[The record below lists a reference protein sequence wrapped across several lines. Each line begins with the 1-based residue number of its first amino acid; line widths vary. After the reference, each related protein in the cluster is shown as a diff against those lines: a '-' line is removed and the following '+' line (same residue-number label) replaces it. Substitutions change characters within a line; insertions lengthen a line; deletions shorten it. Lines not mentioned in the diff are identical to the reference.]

1 MYPSGSARRCLLI
14 LAGTLLLPLVGPS
27 SVVADELDAIRG
39 NYESALKANE
49 KRIQEIEARE
59 RGITDP
65 QQRAEKITRDKVAA
79 LRNALKGDRTGK
91 SLADAADKVAS
102 DPKALPDLAKDSS
115 KYLDTATSDW
125 SADGAERKR
134 LRDAVAASQKNIE
147 RINASLT
154 RAAKSTETIQASDA
168 LETATRIEAAVN
180 EAGDRLRARWQN
192 EQAARE
198 RDAKQREREAAER
211 ARSSGS
217 K

>member
-1 MYPSGSARRCLLI
+1 MYPSASARRCLLI
-14 LAGTLLLPLVGPS
+14 LAGTLVLPLVGVS
-27 SVVADELDAIRG
+27 GALADELDAVRG
-39 NYESALKANE
+39 NYETVLKANE

-65 QQRAEKITRDKVAA
+65 QQRAEKITRDKVTA

-91 SLADAADKVAS
+91 ILADTADKVAS
-102 DPKALPDLAKDSS
+102 DPKALPDLARDSS
-115 KYLDTATSDW
+115 KYLDTVTSDW
-125 SADGAERKR
+125 GAEGAERKR
-134 LRDAVAASQKNIE
+134 LREATAASQKNID
-147 RINASLT
+147 RINANLT
-154 RAAKSTETIQASDA
+154 RAAGSTANIQAADS